1 MYKFTIVTPTYN
13 RAHLLQDM
21 YISLK
26 EQSEHDFEWIIV
38 DDGST
43 DNTRNVVAG
52 FEGLSINY
60 VYQENAGKPGAVNKG
75 IGLAN
80 SYISTILDDDD
91 ILLPNALEIVWGFF
105 DATTEHFKNNC
116 VVLSGHNIDKQDN
129 SLVGAMFPSDN
140 FVSDNISCRFNKHIG
155 GDKCEFYIT
164 SVLKK
169 YPFPIFNN
177 EKFITEAVV
186 WNRIALKYN
195 ALFVNKV
202 FKRVE
207 YLSDGLSANYRNLML
222 NNPEGAE
229 IFFNEASTR
238 RFNLDWQIRHSAIYI
253 KFAKKNKR
261 KRIFLNAGNKIIYPA
276 GLCLY
281 FLKEVIRKK

>member
-1 MYKFTIVTPTYN
+1 MYKFSIITPTYN
-13 RAHLLQDM
+13 RAHLLNDV
-21 YISLK
+21 YLSLK
-26 EQSEHDFEWIIV
+26 AQTENDFEWIIV

-43 DNTRNVVAG
+43 DNTKEMVADFDGLNV
-52 FEGLSINY
+52 IY
-60 VYQENAGKPGAVNKG
+60 VYQENQGKPSAVNKAVQT
-75 IGLAN
+75 AN

-91 ILLPNALEIVWGFF
+91 LLLPNVLEICF
-105 DATTEHFKNNC
+105 DYFDIVTEYFKNNC
-116 VVLSGHNIDKQDN
+116 VVLVGHNIDKQDN
-129 SLVGAMFPSDN
+129 TLAGVMFPSDN

-169 YPFPIFNN
+169 YQFPIFNN

-195 ALFVNKV
+195 ALFVNKI

-238 RFNLDWQIRHSAIYI
+238 RFSLDWQIRHSAIYI
-253 KFAKKNKR
+253 KFARKNRR
-261 KRIFLNAGNKIIYPA
+261 KHIFLNAKNKMIYPI

-281 FLKEVIRKK
+281 YIKKILNR